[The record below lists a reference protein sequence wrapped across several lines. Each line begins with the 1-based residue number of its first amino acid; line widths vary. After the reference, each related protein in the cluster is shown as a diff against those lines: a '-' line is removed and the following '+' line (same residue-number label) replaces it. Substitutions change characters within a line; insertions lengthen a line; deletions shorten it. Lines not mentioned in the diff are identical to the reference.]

1 MCNDVRNNKL
11 TLAVR
16 CQRVHSTI
24 QYSTQTLTKEF
35 SFFCTMNWFRIFI
48 QVETHQYDNPI
59 DCYSEEMLA
68 ELSEKGT
75 WKRTIGMGLGGAAA
89 AAASNNLEGN
99 KNHFTNAKQILILVV
114 LGSSSFKPQN
124 SAVLAYIKPS
134 SGPSSYGRWI
144 ISPKNWIWLMHYEW
158 HDAAMYL
165 LDTDF
170 LKSHYINIRFCEK
183 WKLTYVRTVY
193 SRRTLHCTSLCP
205 SRTTYLSFMR

>member
-1 MCNDVRNNKL
+1 MTTPSTATPRRCWQSWARRAPGSEPSEWA
-11 TLAVR
+11 LAGLQPR
-16 CQRVHSTI
+16 PQATI
-24 QYSTQTLTKEF
+24 LKAT
-35 SFFCTMNWFRIFI
+35 
-48 QVETHQYDNPI
+48 
-59 DCYSEEMLA
+59 
-68 ELSEKGT
+68 
-75 WKRTIGMGLGGAAA
+75 
-89 AAASNNLEGN
+89 
-99 KNHFTNAKQILILVV
+99 KNHFTNSKQILILVI

-183 WKLTYVRTVY
+183 WKLTY
-193 SRRTLHCTSLCP
+193 SRRTLHCTSLW
-205 SRTTYLSFMR
+205 TTYLSFMR